1 MLASLASLFG
11 ICIISNF
18 SFEIFIFQHLTWM
31 VIDLYRCIGNW
42 GYGFLL
48 GSCRRPGEEVCEEK
62 DNEVAEEEE
71 GTKKEEAEEE

>member
-1 MLASLASLFG
+1 
-11 ICIISNF
+11 
-18 SFEIFIFQHLTWM
+18 M

-62 DNEVAEEEE
+62 DNEVVEEEE
-71 GTKKEEAEEE
+71 GTKEEETKEEEEAEEE